1 MEIPH
6 SGLKGKS
13 ISDFK
18 YRYIP
23 DLPDRYEQVECK
35 FSVTGKVP
43 ELWDP
48 MAGICFE

>member
-23 DLPDRYEQVECK
+23 DLPDRHVNWK
-35 FSVTGKVP
+35 AGAFIKSVRLLPGVLP
-43 ELWDP
+43 F
-48 MAGICFE
+48 G